1 MNLPARVAATNKT
14 MAKYRGRAFD
24 WKDKATCIHL
34 ARTQLRNMGHKP
46 PPIPQFGSTIG
57 ARRAMQGAGYET
69 LADIFDG
76 LSLPRI
82 APAAMLVGDLAM
94 LPGEDGFDAIVICAG
109 GKLLGWHGAA
119 DELTVIGEAVMHVT
133 AAWRL

>member
-1 MNLPARVAATNKT
+1 M
-14 MAKYRGRAFD
+14 
-24 WKDKATCIHL
+24 KA
-34 ARTQLRNMGHKP
+34 G
-46 PPIPQFGSTIG
+46 
-57 ARRAMQGAGYET
+57 GYET

-109 GKLLGWHGAA
+109 GKLLGWHGLA
-119 DELTVIGEAVMHVT
+119 DELTVIGEAVAHVT